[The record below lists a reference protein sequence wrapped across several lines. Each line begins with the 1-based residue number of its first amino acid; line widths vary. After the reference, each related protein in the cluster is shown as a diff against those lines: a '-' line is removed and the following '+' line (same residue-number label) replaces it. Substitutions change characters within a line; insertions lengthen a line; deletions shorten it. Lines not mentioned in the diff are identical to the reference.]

1 MKSVYTL
8 LLAVVLPAAAPAQ
21 TTLGSLAEGLETLGC
36 YADSARYE
44 VLLQQLPDPV
54 AYSIALES
62 NAAKGDTLSAC
73 NYMISWQLPT
83 PGGMSEGFAAYFDG
97 HHFRFRD
104 TRLQEYHYELNSET
118 FAPGGNTA
126 RGVQNQAQFA
136 ELLPQNIGCHIRTM
150 MNDSTYIYTFHPD
163 TVFEGRKAMV
173 LKGVRRSCGYDGSE
187 YVYVFDPDTYKPRHI
202 ELENN
207 PGQIGEQCVVVSYAG
222 NATAPD
228 CKFSIESLSAR
239 HPEAFER
246 YRESTF
252 SLATL
257 PGRPLPRMVSPT
269 AAGDRYVHE
278 RGDALGAPTIIAF
291 MDASLGNTA
300 ELIGAV
306 RQATDMLPGRTDIVW
321 AFVNHRAEDI
331 APVMEHALPGETVL
345 IAARGAAR
353 DCGVGATLPVLIFA
367 NRDGNVTDYVVG
379 YNKDLSEIVIQKAG
393 MAGVRQSRSEE

>member
-21 TTLGSLAEGLETLGC
+21 TSLGNLAESLETLGC

-44 VLLQQLPDPV
+44 VLLQQLPAPV
-54 AYSIALES
+54 AYSVALES
-62 NAAKGDTLSAC
+62 KGAPADTLSSC
-73 NYMISWQLPT
+73 DYIISWQLPT
-83 PGGMSEGFAAYFDG
+83 PGGMSEGFSAYFDG

-104 TRLQEYHYELNSET
+104 TRLQEYHYELNRET
-118 FAPGGNTA
+118 FAPGGNTG
-126 RGVQNQAQFA
+126 RGVQNQVQFA
-136 ELLPQNIGCHIRTM
+136 ELLPQNIGRHIRSM
-150 MNDSTYIYTFHPD
+150 MTDSTYIYTFHPD
-163 TVFEGRKAMV
+163 TVFAGRKAMV
-173 LKGVRRSCGYDGSE
+173 LKGVRRSGGYDGAE
-187 YVYVFDPDTYKPRHI
+187 YVYVFDPETYNPKHI

-207 PGQIGEQCVVVSYAG
+207 PGQIGEQSVVVDYGS
-222 NATAPD
+222 NAAASD
-228 CKFSIESLSAR
+228 CKFSIETLSER

-278 RGDALGAPTIIAF
+278 RGDALEGPTIIAF
-291 MDASLGNTA
+291 MDASLGSTA

-306 RQATDMLPGRTDIVW
+306 RRATDMLPGRTDIVW

-331 APVMEHALPGETVL
+331 APAMEHARPGETVL

-353 DCGVGATLPVLIFA
+353 NCGVGATLPVLIFA
-367 NRDGNVTDYVVG
+367 NRAGNVTDYVVG
-379 YNKDLSEIVIQKAG
+379 YNKDLTEIVLQKAG
-393 MAGVRQSRSEE
+393 MAGLSSE

>member
-21 TTLGSLAEGLETLGC
+21 TSLGSLAESLETLGC

-44 VLLQQLPDPV
+44 VLLQQLPAPV
-54 AYSIALES
+54 AYSVALES
-62 NAAKGDTLSAC
+62 KEAPADTLSSC
-73 NYMISWQLPT
+73 DYIISWQLPT
-83 PGGMSEGFAAYFDG
+83 PGGMSEGFSAYFDG

-104 TRLQEYHYELNSET
+104 TRLQEYHYELNRET
-118 FAPGGNTA
+118 FAPGGNTG

-136 ELLPQNIGCHIRTM
+136 ELLPQNIGRHIRSM
-150 MNDSTYIYTFHPD
+150 MTDSTYIYTFHPD
-163 TVFEGRKAMV
+163 TVFAGQKAMV
-173 LKGVRRSCGYDGSE
+173 LKGVRRSGGYDGAE
-187 YVYVFDPDTYKPRHI
+187 YVYVFDPETYNPRHI

-207 PGQIGEQCVVVSYAG
+207 PGQIGEQSVVVDYG
-222 NATAPD
+222 CNAAASD
-228 CKFSIESLSAR
+228 CKFSIETLSER

-278 RGDALGAPTIIAF
+278 RGDALEGPTIIAF
-291 MDASLGNTA
+291 MDASLGSTA

-306 RQATDMLPGRTDIVW
+306 RRATDMLPGRTDIVW

-331 APVMEHALPGETVL
+331 APAMEHARPGETVL

-353 DCGVGATLPVLIFA
+353 NCGVGATLPVLVFA
-367 NRDGNVTDYVVG
+367 NRAGNVTDYVVG
-379 YNKDLSEIVIQKAG
+379 YNKDLTEIVLQKAG
-393 MAGVRQSRSEE
+393 MAGLSSE